1 MSPDVAQGARGH
13 PAVTEPRCPVPTPM
27 AVLLGPSL
35 PSLACTPKTA
45 LPEVPLPTGTLNPP
59 GPQALQV
66 PSAHPWRG
74 ASAASCAP
82 HCPLPR
88 L

>member
-13 PAVTEPRCPVPTPM
+13 QAVTEPLCPVPTP
-27 AVLLGPSL
+27 AAALLGPSL

-45 LPEVPLPTGTLNPP
+45 LPVHGDAQPL

-66 PSAHPWRG
+66 PSVHPRCG

-82 HCPLPR
+82 HCPSPLP
-88 L
+88 